1 VGELRVK
8 SEEFSAREKLFTLN
22 SYTFT
27 LTLFALPRSTHK
39 IMDKKRVN
47 ILSEKNP
54 TPRQI
59 GVYMAMILS
68 VVILIAMSM
77 IHLISDGQF
86 RWWHIGL
93 ITVLIF
99 GVAYGINII
108 ALERFIYRRVKL
120 IYKTIHN
127 MKAPKGSKVKKMNMD
142 LHLID
147 EVEEEVTNW
156 AKERDKEIENLKKLE
171 AYRRDFLG
179 NVSHELK
186 TPIFNVQGYIE
197 TLIESKLEDEAINM
211 PYLKRAAKN
220 VERLSTITQ
229 DLDMI
234 AQLES
239 EDLHLDIQHF
249 DIHELAREIFDEMS
263 ITAREKHIGFSFKQG
278 CDKAFIVEGDRERIR
293 QVFVNLIT
301 NSVKY
306 GKVEGNTKVGFY
318 EMDDKHLLIEIS
330 DDGYGIEEKHLPRL
344 FERFYRI
351 DKSRSRE
358 QGGSGLGLAIVKHIV
373 EAHKQTVTVRSTL
386 NVGSTFG
393 FTLQKV

>member
-1 VGELRVK
+1 MSKKKFNV
-8 SEEFSAREKLFTLN
+8 
-22 SYTFT
+22 
-27 LTLFALPRSTHK
+27 FA
-39 IMDKKRVN
+39 
-47 ILSEKNP
+47 EKNP
-54 TPRQI
+54 TPRQLGI
-59 GVYMAMILS
+59 YMAAFLAI
-68 VVILIAMSM
+68 ITLIAMS
-77 IHLISDGQF
+77 ILYLISDGQLL
-86 RWWHIGL
+86 WWHIIAMPL
-93 ITVLIF
+93 LIF
-99 GVAYGINII
+99 GAAYGINIV

-127 MKAPKGSKVKKMNMD
+127 MKAPKGSKIKTMNMGR
-142 LHLID
+142 HLID

-197 TLIESKLEDEAINM
+197 TLIESKLEDESINL
-211 PYLKRAAKN
+211 PYLERAAKN

-234 AQLES
+234 AQIES
-239 EDLHLDIQHF
+239 EDLHLDIQQF
-249 DIHELAREIFDEMS
+249 DVHELALEIFDEMS
-263 ITAREKHIGFSFKQG
+263 ITAREKHIQFSFKQG
-278 CDKAFIVEGDRERIR
+278 CDKPFHVKADRERIR

-306 GKVEGNTKVGFY
+306 GKPNGNTKIGFY
-318 EMDDKHLLIEIS
+318 EMDEKHLLIEIS

-344 FERFYRI
+344 FERFYRV

-358 QGGSGLGLAIVKHIV
+358 QGGSGLGLAIVKHII

-393 FTLQKV
+393 FTLGKA